1 MSRKHRDKTEEV
13 VMETLNT
20 EVEITE
26 DEEVCSCCAQS
37 DQDCECY
44 DGTIRRAT
52 HAVIDHIIGKRG

>member
-1 MSRKHRDKTEEV
+1 
-13 VMETLNT
+13 METLNT

-37 DQDCECY
+37 DMDCECY